1 MMSQAERQAIVAALA
16 EAIPYALRGNRWMV
30 ISHLQTAIH
39 AAGLEELDSSENS
52 WAAAR
57 RAEANPRPYR

>member
-1 MMSQAERQAIVAALA
+1 MMSQTERQAIVKALA

-30 ISHLQTAIH
+30 VSHLQAVM
-39 AAGLEELDSSENS
+39 AELGLDQLDVDENS

-57 RAEANPRPYR
+57 RAEANNPRPY